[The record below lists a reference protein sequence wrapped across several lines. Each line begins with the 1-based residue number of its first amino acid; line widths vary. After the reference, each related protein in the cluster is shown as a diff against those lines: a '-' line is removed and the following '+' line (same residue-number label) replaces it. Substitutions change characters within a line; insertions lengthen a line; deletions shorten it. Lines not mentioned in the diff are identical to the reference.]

1 MSRIDSFLC
10 ERWFHNESGLCVSLK
25 SVVYFIWQSLRFV
38 FNIACRQ
45 LIRDRQ
51 CLHGSGCM
59 TVFAQWKGL
68 MMDWKILNR
77 NVIEEFR
84 INSGRVA
91 QFGDLPVVILNTIGA
106 KTGNLLEVPL
116 ITVIDDGHMYVF
128 GTNAG
133 AKKQPVWI
141 YNLRANPVIDVEFKT
156 EVIRANL
163 TELDGQQRKDRIQI
177 QSQQTPQF
185 ADYIASS
192 APRQV
197 AVFRID
203 PL

>member
-1 MSRIDSFLC
+1 ML
-10 ERWFHNESGLCVSLK
+10 
-25 SVVYFIWQSLRFV
+25 
-38 FNIACRQ
+38 
-45 LIRDRQ
+45 
-51 CLHGSGCM
+51 
-59 TVFAQWKGL
+59 
-68 MMDWKILNR
+68 DWKVLNR

-84 INSGRVA
+84 KNSGRVA

-116 ITVIDDGHMYVF
+116 ITVIDDGHMYLF

-156 EVIRANL
+156 DVFSANL
-163 TELDGQQRKDRIQI
+163 TELIGQQRKTRIQL
-177 QSQQTPQF
+177 QAQRTPQF
-185 ADYIASS
+185 ADYVTSS
-192 APRQV
+192 APRRI

-203 PL
+203 RL

>member
-1 MSRIDSFLC
+1 
-10 ERWFHNESGLCVSLK
+10 
-25 SVVYFIWQSLRFV
+25 
-38 FNIACRQ
+38 
-45 LIRDRQ
+45 
-51 CLHGSGCM
+51 
-59 TVFAQWKGL
+59 
-68 MMDWKILNR
+68 MMDWKVLNR

-84 INSGRVA
+84 KNSGRVA

-116 ITVIDDGHMYVF
+116 ITVIDDGHMYLF

-156 EVIRANL
+156 DVFSANL
-163 TELDGQQRKDRIQI
+163 TELIGQQRKTRIHL
-177 QSQQTPQF
+177 QSQRTPQF
-185 ADYIASS
+185 ADYVTSS
-192 APRQV
+192 APRRI

-203 PL
+203 KL

>member
-1 MSRIDSFLC
+1 
-10 ERWFHNESGLCVSLK
+10 
-25 SVVYFIWQSLRFV
+25 
-38 FNIACRQ
+38 
-45 LIRDRQ
+45 
-51 CLHGSGCM
+51 
-59 TVFAQWKGL
+59 
-68 MMDWKILNR
+68 MMDWKLLNR

-84 INSGRVA
+84 KNSGRVA

-116 ITVIDDGHMYVF
+116 ITVIDDGHMYLF

-156 EVIRANL
+156 DVFSANL
-163 TELDGQQRKDRIQI
+163 TELIGQQRKTRIQL
-177 QSQQTPQF
+177 QAQRTPQF
-185 ADYIASS
+185 ADYVTSS
-192 APRQV
+192 APRRI

-203 PL
+203 RL

>member
-1 MSRIDSFLC
+1 
-10 ERWFHNESGLCVSLK
+10 
-25 SVVYFIWQSLRFV
+25 
-38 FNIACRQ
+38 
-45 LIRDRQ
+45 
-51 CLHGSGCM
+51 
-59 TVFAQWKGL
+59 
-68 MMDWKILNR
+68 MDWKILNR

-84 INSGRVA
+84 KNSGRVA

-116 ITVIDDGHMYVF
+116 ITVIDDGHMYLF

-156 EVIRANL
+156 DVFSANL
-163 TELDGQQRKDRIQI
+163 TELIGQQRKTRIHL
-177 QSQQTPQF
+177 QSQRTPQF
-185 ADYIASS
+185 ADYVTSS
-192 APRQV
+192 APRRI

-203 PL
+203 RL

>member
-1 MSRIDSFLC
+1 
-10 ERWFHNESGLCVSLK
+10 
-25 SVVYFIWQSLRFV
+25 
-38 FNIACRQ
+38 
-45 LIRDRQ
+45 
-51 CLHGSGCM
+51 
-59 TVFAQWKGL
+59 
-68 MMDWKILNR
+68 MMDWKLLNR

-84 INSGRVA
+84 KNSGRVA

-116 ITVIDDGHMYVF
+116 ITVIDDGHMYLF

-156 EVIRANL
+156 DVFSANL
-163 TELDGQQRKDRIQI
+163 TELIGQQRKTRIHL
-177 QSQQTPQF
+177 QSQRMPQF
-185 ADYIASS
+185 ADYVTSS
-192 APRQV
+192 APRRI

-203 PL
+203 RL

>member
-1 MSRIDSFLC
+1 
-10 ERWFHNESGLCVSLK
+10 
-25 SVVYFIWQSLRFV
+25 
-38 FNIACRQ
+38 
-45 LIRDRQ
+45 
-51 CLHGSGCM
+51 
-59 TVFAQWKGL
+59 
-68 MMDWKILNR
+68 MMDWKVLNR

-84 INSGRVA
+84 KYSGRVA

-116 ITVIDDGHMYVF
+116 ITVIDDGHMYLF

-156 EVIRANL
+156 DVFSANL
-163 TELDGQQRKDRIQI
+163 TELIGQQRKTRIHL
-177 QSQQTPQF
+177 QSQRTPQF
-185 ADYIASS
+185 ADYVTSS
-192 APRQV
+192 APRRI

-203 PL
+203 RL

>member
-1 MSRIDSFLC
+1 
-10 ERWFHNESGLCVSLK
+10 
-25 SVVYFIWQSLRFV
+25 
-38 FNIACRQ
+38 
-45 LIRDRQ
+45 
-51 CLHGSGCM
+51 
-59 TVFAQWKGL
+59 
-68 MMDWKILNR
+68 MMDWKSLNR

-116 ITVIDDGHMYVF
+116 ITVIDDGRMYLF

-133 AKKQPVWI
+133 AKKQPAWI

-156 EVIRANL
+156 EVFRANL

>member
-1 MSRIDSFLC
+1 
-10 ERWFHNESGLCVSLK
+10 
-25 SVVYFIWQSLRFV
+25 
-38 FNIACRQ
+38 
-45 LIRDRQ
+45 
-51 CLHGSGCM
+51 
-59 TVFAQWKGL
+59 
-68 MMDWKILNR
+68 MMDWKVLNR

-84 INSGRVA
+84 KNSGRVA

-116 ITVIDDGHMYVF
+116 ITVIDDGHMYLF

-156 EVIRANL
+156 DVFSANL
-163 TELDGQQRKDRIQI
+163 TELIGQQRKTRIHLQA
-177 QSQQTPQF
+177 QRTPQF
-185 ADYIASS
+185 ADYVTSS
-192 APRQV
+192 APRRI

-203 PL
+203 RL

>member
-1 MSRIDSFLC
+1 ML
-10 ERWFHNESGLCVSLK
+10 
-25 SVVYFIWQSLRFV
+25 
-38 FNIACRQ
+38 
-45 LIRDRQ
+45 
-51 CLHGSGCM
+51 
-59 TVFAQWKGL
+59 
-68 MMDWKILNR
+68 DWKILNR

-84 INSGRVA
+84 KNSGRVA

-116 ITVIDDGHMYVF
+116 ITVIDDGHMYLF

-156 EVIRANL
+156 DVFSANL
-163 TELDGQQRKDRIQI
+163 TELIGQQRKTRIHL
-177 QSQQTPQF
+177 QSQRTPQF
-185 ADYIASS
+185 ADYVTSS
-192 APRQV
+192 APRRI

-203 PL
+203 RL

>member
-1 MSRIDSFLC
+1 
-10 ERWFHNESGLCVSLK
+10 
-25 SVVYFIWQSLRFV
+25 
-38 FNIACRQ
+38 
-45 LIRDRQ
+45 
-51 CLHGSGCM
+51 
-59 TVFAQWKGL
+59 
-68 MMDWKILNR
+68 MMDWKVLNR

-84 INSGRVA
+84 KNSGRVA

-116 ITVIDDGHMYVF
+116 ITVIDDGHMYLF

-156 EVIRANL
+156 DVFSANL
-163 TELDGQQRKDRIQI
+163 TELIGQQRKTRIQL
-177 QSQQTPQF
+177 QAQRTPQF
-185 ADYIASS
+185 ADYVTSS
-192 APRQV
+192 APRRI

-203 PL
+203 RL

>member
-1 MSRIDSFLC
+1 
-10 ERWFHNESGLCVSLK
+10 
-25 SVVYFIWQSLRFV
+25 
-38 FNIACRQ
+38 
-45 LIRDRQ
+45 
-51 CLHGSGCM
+51 
-59 TVFAQWKGL
+59 
-68 MMDWKILNR
+68 MDWKVLNR

-84 INSGRVA
+84 KNSGRVA

-116 ITVIDDGHMYVF
+116 ITVIDDGHMYLC

-156 EVIRANL
+156 DVFSANL
-163 TELDGQQRKDRIQI
+163 TELIGQQRKTRIHLHAQR
-177 QSQQTPQF
+177 TPQF
-185 ADYIASS
+185 ADYVTSS
-192 APRQV
+192 APRRI

-203 PL
+203 RL

>member
-1 MSRIDSFLC
+1 
-10 ERWFHNESGLCVSLK
+10 
-25 SVVYFIWQSLRFV
+25 
-38 FNIACRQ
+38 
-45 LIRDRQ
+45 
-51 CLHGSGCM
+51 
-59 TVFAQWKGL
+59 

-84 INSGRVA
+84 KNSGRVA

-116 ITVIDDGHMYVF
+116 ITVIDDGHMYLF

-156 EVIRANL
+156 DVFSANL
-163 TELDGQQRKDRIQI
+163 TELIGQQRKTRIHL
-177 QSQQTPQF
+177 QSQRTPQF
-185 ADYIASS
+185 ADYVTSS
-192 APRQV
+192 APRRI

-203 PL
+203 RL

>member
-1 MSRIDSFLC
+1 
-10 ERWFHNESGLCVSLK
+10 
-25 SVVYFIWQSLRFV
+25 
-38 FNIACRQ
+38 
-45 LIRDRQ
+45 
-51 CLHGSGCM
+51 
-59 TVFAQWKGL
+59 
-68 MMDWKILNR
+68 MDWKVLNR

-84 INSGRVA
+84 KNSGRVA

-116 ITVIDDGHMYVF
+116 ITVIDDGHMYLF

-156 EVIRANL
+156 DVFSANL
-163 TELDGQQRKDRIQI
+163 TELIGQQRKTRIHL
-177 QSQQTPQF
+177 QSQRTPQF
-185 ADYIASS
+185 ADYVTSS
-192 APRQV
+192 APRRI

-203 PL
+203 RL

>member
-1 MSRIDSFLC
+1 
-10 ERWFHNESGLCVSLK
+10 
-25 SVVYFIWQSLRFV
+25 
-38 FNIACRQ
+38 
-45 LIRDRQ
+45 
-51 CLHGSGCM
+51 
-59 TVFAQWKGL
+59 
-68 MMDWKILNR
+68 MMDWKLLNR

-84 INSGRVA
+84 KNSGRVA

-116 ITVIDDGHMYVF
+116 ITVIDDGHMYLF

-156 EVIRANL
+156 DVFSANL
-163 TELDGQQRKDRIQI
+163 TELIGQQRKTRIHL
-177 QSQQTPQF
+177 QSQRTPQF
-185 ADYIASS
+185 ADYVTSS
-192 APRQV
+192 APRRI

-203 PL
+203 RL

>member
-1 MSRIDSFLC
+1 
-10 ERWFHNESGLCVSLK
+10 
-25 SVVYFIWQSLRFV
+25 
-38 FNIACRQ
+38 
-45 LIRDRQ
+45 
-51 CLHGSGCM
+51 
-59 TVFAQWKGL
+59 
-68 MMDWKILNR
+68 MMDWKVLNR

-84 INSGRVA
+84 KNSGRVA

-116 ITVIDDGHMYVF
+116 ITVIDDGHMYLF

-156 EVIRANL
+156 DVFSANL
-163 TELDGQQRKDRIQI
+163 TELIGQQRKTRIHL
-177 QSQQTPQF
+177 QSQRMPQF
-185 ADYIASS
+185 ADYVTSS
-192 APRQV
+192 APRRI

-203 PL
+203 RL

>member
-1 MSRIDSFLC
+1 
-10 ERWFHNESGLCVSLK
+10 
-25 SVVYFIWQSLRFV
+25 
-38 FNIACRQ
+38 
-45 LIRDRQ
+45 
-51 CLHGSGCM
+51 
-59 TVFAQWKGL
+59 
-68 MMDWKILNR
+68 MMDWQVLNR

-84 INSGRVA
+84 KNSGRVA

-116 ITVIDDGHMYVF
+116 ITVIDDGHMYLF

-156 EVIRANL
+156 DVFSANL
-163 TELDGQQRKDRIQI
+163 TELIGQQRKTRIHL
-177 QSQQTPQF
+177 QSQRTPQF
-185 ADYIASS
+185 ADYVTSS
-192 APRQV
+192 APRRI

-203 PL
+203 RL

>member
-1 MSRIDSFLC
+1 
-10 ERWFHNESGLCVSLK
+10 
-25 SVVYFIWQSLRFV
+25 
-38 FNIACRQ
+38 
-45 LIRDRQ
+45 
-51 CLHGSGCM
+51 
-59 TVFAQWKGL
+59 
-68 MMDWKILNR
+68 MMDWKVLNR

-84 INSGRVA
+84 KNSGRVA

-116 ITVIDDGHMYVF
+116 ITVIDDGHMYLF

-156 EVIRANL
+156 DVFSANL
-163 TELDGQQRKDRIQI
+163 TELIGQQRKTRIHL
-177 QSQQTPQF
+177 QSQRTPQF
-185 ADYIASS
+185 ADYVTSS
-192 APRQV
+192 APRRI

-203 PL
+203 RL

>member
-1 MSRIDSFLC
+1 ML
-10 ERWFHNESGLCVSLK
+10 
-25 SVVYFIWQSLRFV
+25 
-38 FNIACRQ
+38 
-45 LIRDRQ
+45 
-51 CLHGSGCM
+51 
-59 TVFAQWKGL
+59 
-68 MMDWKILNR
+68 DWKVLNR

-84 INSGRVA
+84 KNSGRVA

-116 ITVIDDGHMYVF
+116 ITVIDDGHMYLF

-156 EVIRANL
+156 DVFSANL
-163 TELDGQQRKDRIQI
+163 TELIGQQRKTRIHL
-177 QSQQTPQF
+177 QSQRMPQF
-185 ADYIASS
+185 ADYVTSS
-192 APRQV
+192 APRRI

-203 PL
+203 RL

>member
-1 MSRIDSFLC
+1 ML
-10 ERWFHNESGLCVSLK
+10 
-25 SVVYFIWQSLRFV
+25 
-38 FNIACRQ
+38 
-45 LIRDRQ
+45 
-51 CLHGSGCM
+51 
-59 TVFAQWKGL
+59 
-68 MMDWKILNR
+68 DWKVLNR

-84 INSGRVA
+84 KNSGRVA

-116 ITVIDDGHMYVF
+116 ITVIDDGHMYLF

-156 EVIRANL
+156 DVFSANL
-163 TELDGQQRKDRIQI
+163 TELIGQQRKTRIHL
-177 QSQQTPQF
+177 QSQRTPQF
-185 ADYIASS
+185 ADYVTSS
-192 APRQV
+192 APRRI

-203 PL
+203 RL

>member
-1 MSRIDSFLC
+1 
-10 ERWFHNESGLCVSLK
+10 
-25 SVVYFIWQSLRFV
+25 
-38 FNIACRQ
+38 
-45 LIRDRQ
+45 
-51 CLHGSGCM
+51 
-59 TVFAQWKGL
+59 
-68 MMDWKILNR
+68 MMDWKVLNR

-84 INSGRVA
+84 KNSGRVA

-116 ITVIDDGHMYVF
+116 ITVIYDGHMYLF

-156 EVIRANL
+156 DVFSANL
-163 TELDGQQRKDRIQI
+163 TELIGQQRKTRIHL
-177 QSQQTPQF
+177 QSQRTPQF
-185 ADYIASS
+185 ADYVTSS
-192 APRQV
+192 APRRI

-203 PL
+203 RL